1 MKVDTKRVRWTKKKK
16 VQQKLTKV
24 NIKGVGGHK
33 KKAGQKLTNG
43 DKMGVRWL

>member
-24 NIKGVGGHK
+24 DRKGVGGHK
-33 KKAGQKLTNG
+33 KKVGQKLTKV
-43 DKMGVRWL
+43 DKMGVRWI